1 MQGGGI
7 GRVRGRA
14 TSKRVTAP
22 RDGAQETKEA
32 RPVLQSSNV
41 RARET
46 FPATEVP
53 KRAGEGAPGLDYS
66 TDAHAGEDLV
76 PESQVQDETGG
87 HRAGG
92 S

>member
-7 GRVRGRA
+7 GGVRGRA
-14 TSKRVTAP
+14 ASKRGTTA

-46 FPATEVP
+46 FPTTEIP
-53 KRAGEGAPGLDYS
+53 ERAGEGAPGLDYS

-76 PESQVQDETGG
+76 PESQVQDEKSGY
-87 HRAGG
+87 RESG